1 MAKKISLSVLTL
13 FLIAWPLMSA
23 DQFFQGGFSSQQIK
37 LGIEA
42 EFFDRAI
49 TWGEDQNE
57 TSSLQSFLFLFKPGY
72 ELMEGT
78 HVSAVIGYSL
88 SSFNELIFR
97 ELPFSLELN
106 TGNIDGLAFGG
117 EALVQIVR
125 ISDFTLSARGQFVY
139 YLGFQEQWDI
149 PDLAVEGTATGN
161 PNWAR
166 LTAGPKVSFNISEYL
181 RPYLTVNYD
190 LLWGKFKM
198 DEQIEDISKEQ
209 EMKIEAKSNLNFSIG
224 TLYEIIDRL
233 DLKAELSLLPLEKQ
247 IGLSVVIGAHYSF

>member
-1 MAKKISLSVLTL
+1 M
-13 FLIAWPLMSA
+13 AWPLLSA
-23 DQFFQGGFSSQQIK
+23 DQLFQRGFSTQQIR

-42 EFFDRAI
+42 EFFDRMI

-72 ELMEGT
+72 EIIEGT
-78 HVSAVIGYSL
+78 SIRAVMGYSF
-88 SSFNELIFR
+88 SNFNDMIFR

-106 TGNIDGLAFGG
+106 TGNIDGLALGG
-117 EALVQIVR
+117 EAMIQIIR
-125 ISDFTLSARGQFVY
+125 FSDFTLSARAQFIY
-139 YLGFQEQWDI
+139 YLGFQEQWEI

-166 LTAGPKVSFNISEYL
+166 LTAGPKISFNVSEYL
-181 RPYLTVNYD
+181 RPYLTANYD
-190 LLWGKFKM
+190 ILWGKFKM
-198 DEQIEDISKEQ
+198 DEQIEDISKQQ
-209 EMKIEAKSNLNFSIG
+209 EMKIEAKSNLNFSVG

-247 IGLSVVIGAHYSF
+247 IGLSIVIGASYSF